1 MKSRF
6 YIKYI
11 KQQTYFSLIQLICLN
26 HKTREREFYEII
38 KSEWVYTIMQYFYQL
53 QNKQLFNNFNISYC
67 ISNSMMIFPYRM
79 NASSV

>member
-11 KQQTYFSLIQLICLN
+11 KQQKYFLLIQLICLN
-26 HKTREREFYEII
+26 HKTKEREFYEII

-53 QNKQLFNNFNISYC
+53 QNKQSFNSFNICYS
-67 ISNSMMIFPYRM
+67 ISNSIMILPYRM